1 MVKRREPPVTATT
14 TTATAEAIEAFA
26 AGADG
31 GKHQTKPDL
40 DPNANRDY
48 KAIRVP
54 FNQYEF
60 EKLEELAKKTG
71 RTKLNVIRWAI
82 LKMAEEQHQ

>member
-1 MVKRREPPVTATT
+1 MVKRREPPVTKAP
-14 TTATAEAIEAFA
+14 TAEAIEAFA

-31 GKHQTKPDL
+31 GQQHTPDL
-40 DPNANRDY
+40 DQNANRDY

-82 LKMAEEQHQ
+82 LKMAENQHQ

>member
-1 MVKRREPPVTATT
+1 MVKRREPPVATNSKIP
-14 TTATAEAIEAFA
+14 TAEAIEAFA
-26 AGADG
+26 SGADG
-31 GKHQTKPDL
+31 GQQVVRQLL
-40 DPNANRDY
+40 DPSANRDF

-71 RTKLNVIRWAI
+71 RTKLNAIRWAI
-82 LKMAEEQHQ
+82 LKMNENQHQ

>member
-1 MVKRREPPVTATT
+1 MVKRREPPLTGNVKPTI
-14 TTATAEAIEAFA
+14 EAIEAFA

-31 GKHQTKPDL
+31 GAPTLPQHLSPSAKKDF
-40 DPNANRDY
+40 

-60 EKLEELAKKTG
+60 QKLEELARKTG
-71 RTKLNVIRWAI
+71 RTKLNAIRWAI
-82 LKMAEEQHQ
+82 LKLAEDEI